1 MVKCNPDFEATFMIL
16 GYLNAAVTPLVYYT
30 HLRQAL
36 GRKIRR
42 LTSRRPAQ
50 LTAAVLSKSVCS
62 VIGRLDASTIDAT
75 SGIKKLR
82 GHSII
87 AGLENDRLTI
97 GHIS

>member
-1 MVKCNPDFEATFMIL
+1 MIF

-42 LTSRRPAQ
+42 LTSRRSAQ
-50 LTAAVLSKSVCS
+50 MTTAVLSKSVCS
-62 VIGRLDASTIDAT
+62 VIGRLDAVPES
-75 SGIKKLR
+75 SNGKKLR

-97 GHIS
+97 GRLS